1 MAVSTIGDIAGI
13 DASEIGLHPRSS
25 FSQGEFLLDYLTRPC
40 GPDQNKEVKT
50 RNCWISSNRV
60 PRTYMWLSS

>member
-25 FSQGEFLLDYLTRPC
+25 FSQGEFLLDYLTKPC

-50 RNCWISSNRV
+50 RNC
-60 PRTYMWLSS
+60 